1 MAKIEHNRRMS
12 KQPDTPPKSPLQI
25 ALEPL
30 DVRDVSRSLYGVP
43 LKTVYRWR
51 DGTRVPPAWLQS
63 LILAALGPIRLEYEQ
78 KKKLTDGE
86 NAE

>member
-1 MAKIEHNRRMS
+1 MPD
-12 KQPDTPPKSPLQI
+12 QTDTPPKSQLQL
-25 ALEPL
+25 ALDPL

-51 DGTRVPPAWLQS
+51 DGTRVPPQWLQS

-78 KKKLTDGE
+78 KNKLTNGE
-86 NAE
+86 SAE

>member
-1 MAKIEHNRRMS
+1 MS
-12 KQPDTPPKSPLQI
+12 DQPDTPPKSPLQL

-51 DGTRVPPAWLQS
+51 DGSRNPPKWLQS
-63 LILAALGPIRLEYEQ
+63 LILSALGPIRLEYEQ
-78 KKKLTDGE
+78 KNKLTNGE
-86 NAE
+86 SAE